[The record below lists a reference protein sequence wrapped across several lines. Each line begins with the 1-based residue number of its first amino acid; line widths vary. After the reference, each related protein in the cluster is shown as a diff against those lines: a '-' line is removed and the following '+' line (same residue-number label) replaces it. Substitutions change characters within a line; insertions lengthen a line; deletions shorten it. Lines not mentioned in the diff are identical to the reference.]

1 MKVNLISIT
10 PDAEKLMAYCARV
23 SSSNQ
28 ENPDIKKLLEYCWKN
43 KHWSVFEQADM
54 TLEIITSR
62 AIGRQILRHRSM
74 KFQEFSLRYAEFI
87 DFESIEPRRQDLKNR
102 QNSIDDLSPEI
113 KEIFQARQRA
123 IERMAS
129 DAYKEL
135 ISLGVAKESARF
147 LLPETVQTK
156 MYMKGDI
163 RSWIHYIQVRTEPGV
178 QKEHRDIA
186 LKARHILTEN
196 LPVLGR
202 LIELA

>member
-1 MKVNLISIT
+1 MKVSLISIT

-23 SSSNQ
+23 SSPNQ
-28 ENPDIKKLLEYCWKN
+28 ENPEIEKLLAYCWRN

-54 TLEIITSR
+54 TLEIVTSR

-74 KFQEFSLRYAEFI
+74 KFQEFSFRYSELI
-87 DFESIEPRRQDLKNR
+87 DFEPVEPRRQDIKNR
-102 QNSIDDLSPEI
+102 QNSIDDLSSEV
-113 KEIFQARQRA
+113 KEIFQARKRA

-135 ISLGVAKESARF
+135 ISLGVAKESVRF
-147 LLPETVQTK
+147 LLPETAQTK

-163 RSWIHYIQVRTEPGV
+163 RSWIHYIQVRTESGV

-186 LKARHILTEN
+186 LEAKRVLIEN
-196 LPVLGR
+196 LPVIGK